1 VAEAINYGDARS
13 AACTRGYCDCRA
25 GQCPVLPLKLRWR
38 DDSGGGN
45 GGGSGGDD
53 DNGGEGHRVALES
66 SSSALRQWKVP
77 SGRQDV

>member
-13 AACTRGYCDCRA
+13 AACTRGYDDCRA
-25 GQCPVLPLKLRWR
+25 GQCPVLPLKLRWH
-38 DDSGGGN
+38 DDS

-53 DNGGEGHRVALES
+53 DNGGEGHWVALES
-66 SSSALRQWKVP
+66 SSSALRQWEVP